1 MIKKNMEKIGKG
13 KVCKVDGDPL
23 DGGFFLSE

>member
-1 MIKKNMEKIGKG
+1 MIKKNMNKIGVG
-13 KVCKVDGDPL
+13 KICKVKGDPL